1 MLINPGFMIRKRTRI
16 AILLVAI
23 MTLPPLFGCSA
34 SHHARD
40 VQGGLD
46 GDRLTVGTVQRDIR
60 KGMSG
65 AEVAEVLGSPNVVTS
80 EEGGREVWIYDK
92 FATDVVASESGWSF
106 FGAGVGFGNSGA
118 GGGGLGGRGSAGAS
132 SSSQRTLTIVIKFDE
147 NKKVRDFA
155 YHASRF

>member
-1 MLINPGFMIRKRTRI
+1 MIRKRTRI
-16 AILLVAI
+16 VLLLAIL
-23 MTLPPLFGCSA
+23 TLPPLLGCSA

-60 KGMSG
+60 RGMSG
-65 AEVAEVLGSPNVVTS
+65 AEVAEALGSPNVVTS

-92 FATDVVASESGWSF
+92 FATDVVASESGWSI
-106 FGAGVGFGNSGA
+106 FGAGVGLGHSGG
-118 GGGGLGGRGSAGAS
+118 GGGGLGARGGAGAS
-132 SSSQRTLTIVIKFDE
+132 SSSQRTLTIIIKFDE
-147 NKKVRDFA
+147 NKRVRDFA

>member
-1 MLINPGFMIRKRTRI
+1 MIHKRTCL
-16 AILLVAI
+16 AILFAI
-23 MTLPPLFGCSA
+23 LTLPPFLGCSA

-46 GDRLTVGTVQRDIR
+46 GDRLTVGTVQRNIR

-92 FATDVVASESGWSF
+92 FATDVVASESGWSI

-132 SSSQRTLTIVIKFDE
+132 STSQRTLTIVIKFDE
-147 NKKVRDFA
+147 NKKIRDFA

>member
-16 AILLVAI
+16 AILLTI
-23 MTLPPLFGCSA
+23 LTWPPLLGCSA

-92 FATDVVASESGWSF
+92 FATDVVASESGWAIF
-106 FGAGVGFGNSGA
+106 CA
-118 GGGGLGGRGSAGAS
+118 GGGVG
-132 SSSQRTLTIVIKFDE
+132 D
-147 NKKVRDFA
+147 
-155 YHASRF
+155 

>member
-1 MLINPGFMIRKRTRI
+1 MTIKRVLQFVWI
-16 AILLVAI
+16 PVVSVLS
-23 MTLPPLFGCSA
+23 GCPA
-34 SHHARD
+34 SYHAKD
-40 VQGGLD
+40 VQTGLE
-46 GDRLTVGTVQRDIR
+46 GDRLTVGTVQREIH

-65 AEVAEVLGSPNVVTS
+65 ADVASALGSPNVVTS

-92 FATDVVASESGWSF
+92 FATDVVASESGWSI
-106 FGAGVGFGNSGA
+106 FGAGVGFGRGGGGG
-118 GGGGLGGRGSAGAS
+118 GGGGLGASGGAGAS